1 MAKVLRC
8 KDVGMDCDFE
18 ARAESEE
25 EVLKQAAEHAAA
37 THDMKR
43 YRRMFSPR
51 YVRLSVTSNDD
62 RKNQRLI
69 PIRR

>member
-18 ARAESEE
+18 ARAETEE

-37 THDMKR
+37 THDMHE
-43 YRRMFSPR
+43 
-51 YVRLSVTSNDD
+51 
-62 RKNQRLI
+62 I
-69 PIRR
+69 PPDVLAKIRAAIRNE